1 VTSGPPAG
9 RGPRRSAGR
18 PLTTALLVTTVVLA
32 ACGGR
37 SDADVVEDLVN
48 RLLDEQVV
56 ALRLAMDTW
65 DGSGDPLSPA
75 VEDQLESVLAGRAL
89 ERARVALP
97 AAVADPEAAGLPSD
111 PTQTEAHRFDIER
124 IVRSESA
131 CVVAVGQYAFGGLDA
146 EDATPLPT
154 AVSLTAIG
162 PDGSLGERRDWRL
175 RDAISVASLEDEDL
189 DDPQLLDTTCT
200 WDR

>member
-1 VTSGPPAG
+1 
-9 RGPRRSAGR
+9 
-18 PLTTALLVTTVVLA
+18 VTTVVLA

-48 RLLDEQVV
+48 RLLDEQVE
-56 ALRLAMDTW
+56 ALQLAMDTW

-75 VEDQLESVLAGRAL
+75 VEDQLESALAGRAL

-97 AAVADPEAAGLPSD
+97 AAVADPEAAGLPRGSS
-111 PTQTEAHRFDIER
+111 QAEARRFDIER
-124 IVRSESA
+124 IVRSEPE

-146 EDATPLPT
+146 EGATPLPT
-154 AVSLTAIG
+154 AISLTAIG
-162 PDGSLGERRDWRL
+162 PDGSLGELRDWRL

-189 DDPQLLDTTCT
+189 VDPQLLDTTCR